1 MPKTSL
7 PDHANEM
14 SSKHFNSSEQRFST
28 QETFLSSRLL
38 IATAIAIMQ
47 LVALL
52 GMLWISHIN
61 SLRII
66 QIHSENS
73 LKQIVQSASLGLKGF
88 LEVESST
95 AKLLEVQLNALS
107 VDSFGQHELLRAMRN
122 TVNAVPGLHGAMIG
136 KSDGSFVFIR
146 KHGKKQLERFARI
159 ISPNRSQQTDFII
172 PNDGTTIQTIEDL
185 EKYKHT
191 QINDEQLI
199 FNIAHRPWYTNA
211 LNTPGQ
217 LRWTDPYIFAS
228 SQKPGITASIQLQAY
243 QNIKPI
249 LAIDIELLQL
259 RKYIDSVSRIP
270 GSVAFIVDQQGYTV
284 ASSHPNWKEKE
295 VTTLSDLKEPVLNEL
310 YEESKILKEY
320 SSNLVF
326 GQEEHHSIKVEGKS
340 YFVYMK
346 SVDLQSDLNW
356 VIGVYTPTERL
367 VSDVRKRDKQ
377 EKMYITLVIFL
388 ISLFTW
394 ALIFSGLRPL
404 AQVERQATIDELT
417 GLLNRHMI
425 LAQLSYETENTYQ
438 DIIGIVIFD
447 LDGFKEVND
456 RFGHEEGD
464 QVLRCMGN
472 RLLQHIHTNETIG
485 RLGGDEFV
493 LLIRAD
499 SARTIKERVYHIL
512 KIIIKD
518 PMSVGEGNKHY
529 LGATAGVSFC
539 QPQQQISEE
548 ELLKQADLAL
558 IRGKQIQKGQVWV
571 NGEEHPYS
579 PN

>member
-7 PDHANEM
+7 PDQANEL
-14 SSKHFNSSEQRFST
+14 SSEHFHSSEQRSNIH
-28 QETFLSSRLL
+28 ETFLSSRLL

-73 LKQIVQSASLGLKGF
+73 LKQIVESASLGLKGF
-88 LEVESST
+88 LEVGSST
-95 AKLLEVQLNALS
+95 ARLLEIQLNALN
-107 VDSFGQHELLRAMRN
+107 VGSFEKDMLLRAMRN
-122 TVNAVPGLHGAMIG
+122 TVNAVPGIHGAMIG

-146 KHGKKQLERFARI
+146 KHGKQQKERFVRI
-159 ISPNRSQQTDFII
+159 ISSNWSQQTDFII
-172 PNDGTTIQTIEDL
+172 PNDGTAIQLTREL
-185 EKYKHT
+185 EKYKKS
-191 QINDEQLI
+191 QIKDEQSI
-199 FNIAHRPWYTNA
+199 FNITHRPWYTNVID
-211 LNTPGQ
+211 TPGQ
-217 LRWTDPYIFAS
+217 LRWTNPYIFAS
-228 SQKPGITASIQLQAY
+228 SQKPGITVSVQLQSH

-249 LAIDIELLQL
+249 LAIDIELLEL
-259 RKYIDSVSRIP
+259 RKYIESVSKLP
-270 GSVAFIVDQQGYTV
+270 GSVAFIVDQQGYAV
-284 ASSHPNWKEKE
+284 ASSHPNWKQEE
-295 VTTLSDLKEPVLNEL
+295 VTTLGDLKEPVLNEL
-310 YEESKILKEY
+310 YSKSQIIQANKLSAVDEK
-320 SSNLVF
+320 
-326 GQEEHHSIKVEGKS
+326 EEHHSIKVKGKS
-340 YFVYMK
+340 YFVYLK
-346 SVDLQSDLNW
+346 AVDLQSDLHW
-356 VIGVYTPTERL
+356 IIGVYTPTDRF

-377 EKMYITLVIFL
+377 EKMYITLGIFL

-404 AQVERQATIDELT
+404 AQVERQATVDELT

-425 LAQLSYETENTYQ
+425 LAQLSCETDSLYQ
-438 DIIGIVIFD
+438 GFIGAVIFD

-472 RLLQHIHTNETIG
+472 RLLQHIHTHETIG

-493 LLIRAD
+493 LLIKAD
-499 SARTIKERVYHIL
+499 SKQKIKERVYHIL
-512 KIIIKD
+512 NIIVKD
-518 PMSVGEGNKHY
+518 PMRVSQGNQHY
-529 LGATAGVSFC
+529 LGATAGLSFY

-558 IRGKQIQKGQVWV
+558 IRGKQIQKGQVWI
-571 NGEEHPYS
+571 NGEEHPYR
-579 PN
+579 PD